1 MDFSAIQ
8 RKSPEVKLL
17 SGRNFHACLIE
28 GEDCPAR
35 DSLTALAVLRL
46 LCTAEEKPCGVCRN
60 CRKFLSDSHPD
71 VVRIDGGISVEEMR
85 RALSGLLFV
94 PNEAPTRVYLI
105 ENAQDM
111 SDLVQNILLKPIEE
125 PPEFVAFILVTR
137 RKEALL
143 ETVRSRC
150 LVLSVENDAALPV
163 PESVSDFLDS
173 LQAGIF
179 SEAEKFLDFPGR
191 EEQRRF
197 FQDCLREVRK
207 RLLDVSRDGR
217 EETLF
222 LLARWENIFR
232 EVSSSC
238 EYNINVKLWNT
249 VLLSRCFQK

>member
-8 RKSPEVKLL
+8 KDVPEVKLL
-17 SGRNFHACLIE
+17 SGRTFHTCLIE

-46 LCTAEEKPCGVCRN
+46 LCTADEKPCGVCCN
-60 CRKFLSDSHPD
+60 CRKFLSGSHPD
-71 VVRIDGGISVEEMR
+71 VFRIDGSLSAEEMR
-85 RALSGLLFV
+85 RALSGLLLI

-111 SDLVQNILLKPIEE
+111 SELVQNILLKPIEE
-125 PPEFVAFILVTR
+125 PPEFVAFLLVTR

-150 LVLSVENDAALPV
+150 LILSVENDAVLPV
-163 PESVSDFLDS
+163 PEMVSSFLDS
-173 LQAGIF
+173 VQTGIF
-179 SEAEKFLDFPGR
+179 SEAEKFLDFSGR
-191 EEQRRF
+191 EEQRQF
-197 FQDCLREVRK
+197 FRDCLREIRH
-207 RLLDVSRDGR
+207 RLLAASRDGR
-217 EETLF
+217 ENVFASLGR
-222 LLARWENIFR
+222 LENIFR

-238 EYNINVKLWNT
+238 EYNINVRLWNT